1 MTPWERATLALTLL
15 AIDPQ
20 GFGGLVVRARVSPV
34 RAAFM
39 DAVHS
44 LPMPAVKLS
53 AQMSPQ
59 TLDGDIDLSATL
71 SRNTLVMQRGVLDRG
86 PSVFLLPMA
95 ERADPYLT
103 ARLSQKLDAEQGHAF
118 VAVDE
123 GADADEAL
131 PLALKDRAAFWISL
145 DGLALAD
152 FSAITLPQD
161 LAALGKAARK
171 VAIPDDTPEQLVT
184 IAVALGVLSLRA
196 PSFALRAAQA
206 HAALAGRNVLAEPD
220 LAAAVDLVYAHRA
233 TQMPET
239 DAPNDP
245 APETEQSEPQTQDD
259 QDTLNIPDDILL
271 DAIKAALPPE
281 VLAKLNANPVR
292 TKSSAGNGTG
302 AKRTGNRR
310 GRPLPARPG
319 PRSDAARVD
328 LIATLRAA
336 IPWQTIRKRALPDRT
351 GPIIHPTDLRH
362 KRYQSLSDQLLIFAV
377 DASGSAAMAR
387 LAEAKG
393 AVELLLSEA
402 YARRDHVALVSFRG
416 TSAEVLL
423 PPTRSLVQTKRRL
436 AALPGGGGTPLAS
449 GLSAALTLAQ
459 TATLKGMSATIVLL
473 TDGRAN
479 ISLEG
484 EPDRAQAGADAQKI
498 AGDICALGIDA
509 LVIDTTIRP
518 ERSLK
523 KLAETMRASYIPL
536 PRADAQGVSAAV
548 TASLAG

>member
-15 AIDPQ
+15 AMDPQ
-20 GFGGLVVRARVSPV
+20 GFGGLVARARVSPV
-34 RAAFM
+34 RDAFM
-39 DAVHS
+39 AAVAA
-44 LPMPAVKLS
+44 LPMPSVRLS
-53 AQMSPQ
+53 AQMTPQ

-71 SRNTLVMQRGVLDRG
+71 SRNTLVRQRGVLDRD
-86 PSVFLLPMA
+86 PSLFILPMA

-103 ARLSQKLDAEQGHAF
+103 ARLSQTIDAQNAHAF
-118 VAVDE
+118 VALDE
-123 GADADEAL
+123 GADEDEAV
-131 PLALKDRAAFWISL
+131 PNALKDRAAFWVSL
-145 DGLALAD
+145 DGLALSD
-152 FSAITLPQD
+152 FAPMDLPTD
-161 LAALGKAARK
+161 LPALGKAARK
-171 VAIPDDTPEQLVT
+171 VGVAIDVPEQLVT
-184 IAVALGVLSLRA
+184 LAVGLGITSLRA

-206 HAALAGRNVLAEPD
+206 HAALSGQAQIAEAD
-220 LAAAVDLVYAHRA
+220 LTAAIDLVYAHRA
-233 TQMPET
+233 TQLPEM
-239 DAPNDP
+239 DAP
-245 APETEQSEPQTQDD
+245 
-259 QDTLNIPDDILL
+259 QDTPPEPEHQEPTQQSHQEMLSIPQDILL
-271 DAIKAALPPE
+271 DAIKAALPAD
-281 VLAKLNANPVR
+281 VLARLNAA
-292 TKSSAGNGTG
+292 TKPPRSSSANGSG

-310 GRPLPARPG
+310 GRPLPARAG
-319 PRSDAARVD
+319 SRSSTARVD

-336 IPWQTIRKRALPDRT
+336 IPWQTIRKRAHPDRT

-449 GLSAALTLAQ
+449 GLTEALRLAQ
-459 TATLKGMSATIVLL
+459 SASQKGMNATIILL

-479 ISLEG
+479 VSLEG
-484 EPDRAQAGADAQKI
+484 EPDRRQASEDAQKV
-498 AGDICALGIDA
+498 AADIHALGIEA
-509 LVIDTTIRP
+509 LVIDTTQRP

-523 KLAETMRASYIPL
+523 ELAETMRASYIPL
-536 PRADAQGVSAAV
+536 PRADAQRVSAAV

>member
-15 AIDPQ
+15 AMDPG

-34 RAAFM
+34 RDALMAAIKLM
-39 DAVHS
+39 P
-44 LPMPAVKLS
+44 LPIVKLS
-53 AQMSPQ
+53 AQMTPQ

-71 SRNTLVMQRGVLDRG
+71 SRNTLVRQRGMLDRG
-86 PSVFLLPMA
+86 PSLFVLPMA

-103 ARLSQKLDAEQGHAF
+103 ARLSQTIDAIDAHAF
-118 VAVDE
+118 VALDD
-123 GADADEAL
+123 GADEDEAV
-131 PLALKDRAAFWISL
+131 PNALKDRAAFWVSL

-152 FSAITLPQD
+152 FDAITLPDD
-161 LAALGKAARK
+161 LKALGKAARK
-171 VAIPDDTPEQLVT
+171 VTVPADIPDQLVT
-184 IAVALGVLSLRA
+184 LAVGLGIPSLRA

-206 HAALAGRNVLAEPD
+206 LAALAGREQVKETD
-220 LAAAVDLVYAHRA
+220 ITTAVDLVYAHRA
-233 TQMPET
+233 TQLPEM
-239 DAPNDP
+239 DAPQDTP
-245 APETEQSEPQTQDD
+245 PEPEQQEPTPQDD
-259 QDTLNIPDDILL
+259 QDLLDIPQDILL
-271 DAIKAALPPE
+271 DAIKAALPAG
-281 VLAKLNANPVR
+281 VLAKLNAA
-292 TKSSAGNGTG
+292 TASAKSSTANGSG

-310 GRPLPARPG
+310 GRPLPARAG
-319 PRSDAARVD
+319 SRSSTARVD

-336 IPWQTIRKRALPDRT
+336 ILWQTIRKRAQPDRT
-351 GPIIHPTDLRH
+351 GPIIHPSDLRH

-449 GLSAALTLAQ
+449 GLTEALRLAQ
-459 TATLKGMSATIVLL
+459 NASQKGMSATIILL

-479 ISLEG
+479 VSLEG
-484 EPDRAQAGADAQKI
+484 EPDRKQAAEDAQNI
-498 AGDICALGIDA
+498 AADICALGFDA
-509 LVIDTTIRP
+509 LVIDTTQRP

-523 KLAETMRASYIPL
+523 KLADTMRAHYIPL
-536 PRADAQGVSAAV
+536 PRADAQKVSAAV